1 MLVGALSLSPA
12 SEARSLPPVR
22 AERKPVPRLV
32 RVAADGIA
40 EPPADADGLD
50 ADTGGSLG
58 RAPAQILSRGEMV
71 SLSRKHALDLANLMM
86 GGESVRE
93 HAVRER
99 DLVRLSCVQ
108 EHLLQMKLV
117 KSVANDAVA
126 ALARPDVQ
134 QDELRLRHEFRQLEM
149 GKQQL
154 EQHLEEMGECVGAE
168 TPLPGGPAEIAGQ
181 TPAGPGEPDPAA
193 ALDVTTLPTER
204 PAAAS
209 PIL

>member
-1 MLVGALSLSPA
+1 MLIAALCLSPVT
-12 SEARSLPPVR
+12 EARSLGPAR
-22 AERKPVPRLV
+22 TERKPVPRPI

-40 EPPADADGLD
+40 EPPEEADGLD

-58 RAPAQILSRGEMV
+58 RAPAQILSRLEMV
-71 SLSRKHALDLANLMM
+71 SLSRKHALDLATLMM
-86 GGESVRE
+86 SGESERE
-93 HAVRER
+93 QTVRER

-154 EQHLEEMGECVGAE
+154 EQHLEEMHECVGAE
-168 TPLPGGPAEIAGQ
+168 TPLPDGPAQIAGQ
-181 TPAGPGEPDPAA
+181 TPAGPGEPDPTAVN
-193 ALDVTTLPTER
+193 VTTLPTER

-209 PIL
+209 PIM

>member
-1 MLVGALSLSPA
+1 MLIAALCLSPVT
-12 SEARSLPPVR
+12 EARSLGPAR
-22 AERKPVPRLV
+22 TERKPIPRPI

-40 EPPADADGLD
+40 EPPEDVDGLD
-50 ADTGGSLG
+50 ADTGGALG
-58 RAPAQILSRGEMV
+58 RAPAQILSRLEMV
-71 SLSRKHALDLANLMM
+71 SLSRKHALDLVNLMM
-86 GGESVRE
+86 SGESVRE

-154 EQHLEEMGECVGAE
+154 EQHLEEMQECVGAE
-168 TPLPGGPAEIAGQ
+168 TPLQDGPPQIAGQ
-181 TPAGPGEPDPAA
+181 TPAGPGEPDPTAVN
-193 ALDVTTLPTER
+193 VTTQPTER

-209 PIL
+209 PVM